1 MGRDGGSPGPPFLI
15 AEPVGR
21 MRILITGAAG
31 NLGSLL
37 ARFLLNGP
45 HRLRL
50 MTHRAEIGSD
60 LRAASNVEVIRAD
73 LGEPATL
80 GEVCTG
86 VDCIIHFAGVLFE
99 PRPARFLPKTNIVFV
114 QNLLDKALAAGVGK
128 IVLVSFPHV
137 EGDTTPE
144 HPASGRLNLTPP
156 SVHAQT
162 RLQAE
167 RQIIERTEGSGTT
180 PVILRSGTIYGRG
193 VLMVEA
199 ARWLM
204 RRRML
209 PIWRK
214 PTWYH
219 WLALPDFLVCARAAI
234 EEEHVRGIYHL
245 GDDRP
250 MRLQESLDRFADH
263 WGYARPLRLPSWTF
277 FFAATAVEAFALLTG
292 SAAPLHR
299 DFIRIG
305 MVSHVGDTR
314 RMKED
319 LLPRLA
325 YPTLEDGLP
334 LL

>member
-1 MGRDGGSPGPPFLI
+1 
-15 AEPVGR
+15 

-31 NLGSLL
+31 NLGGFL
-37 ARFLLNGP
+37 ARFLLDSP
-45 HRLRL
+45 HQLRL
-50 MTHRAEIGSD
+50 MIHQTDVGSD

-73 LGEPATL
+73 LSDPSSLAG
-80 GEVCTG
+80 VCME
-86 VDCIIHFAGVLFE
+86 VDCIVHFAGVLFE
-99 PRPARFLPKTNIVFV
+99 PRPSRFLPLTNIVFV
-114 QNLLDKALAAGVGK
+114 QNLLKQALEAGVGK
-128 IVLVSFPHV
+128 FVLVSFPHV

-144 HPASGRLNLTPP
+144 HPASGRLNRVPP

-167 RQIIERTEGSGTT
+167 RELLRRSESSEMT

-193 VLMVEA
+193 VLMLEA

-219 WLALPDFLVCARAAI
+219 WLALPDFLTCVQAAI
-234 EEEHVRGIYHL
+234 EGKGVTGIYQL
-245 GDDRP
+245 GDDLP
-250 MRLQESLDRFADH
+250 LTVQDGLDRFADH
-263 WGYARPLRLPSWTF
+263 WGYPKPLRLPRWTF
-277 FFAATAVEAFALLTG
+277 YFGATVVEAFALLSG
-292 SAAPLHR
+292 KPSPLHR

-305 MVSHVGDTR
+305 MVSHVGDTS

-319 LLPRLA
+319 LLPQLV
-325 YPTLEDGLP
+325 YPTLEEGLP

>member
-1 MGRDGGSPGPPFLI
+1 MDTDDGSHGHLFF
-15 AEPVGR
+15 VGEHLFH

-31 NLGSLL
+31 NLGSFL
-37 ARFLLNGP
+37 ARFLLESP

-50 MTHRAEIGSD
+50 MSHRTEISSD

-73 LGEPATL
+73 LADPSTL
-80 GEVCTG
+80 DGVCNR

-99 PRPARFLPKTNIVFV
+99 PRPASFLSTTNIVFV
-114 QNLLDKALAAGVGK
+114 QNLLDEALAAGVGK
-128 IVLVSFPHV
+128 IVLVSFPQV
-137 EGDTTPE
+137 EGNTTPE
-144 HPASGRLNLTPP
+144 LPASGRLNQSPP

-167 RQIIERTEGSGTT
+167 REILERTEGSGTT
-180 PVILRSGTIYGRG
+180 PVVLRSGTIYSRG

-209 PIWRK
+209 PVWRK

-219 WLALPDFLVCARAAI
+219 WLALPDFLTCARAAI
-234 EEEHVRGIYHL
+234 EGEHVHGIYHL

-250 MRLQESLDRFADH
+250 MLLQEGLDRFAEH

-277 FFAATAVEAFALLTG
+277 FFAAAAVEAFALLTG

-325 YPTLEDGLP
+325 YPTLDDGLP

>member
-1 MGRDGGSPGPPFLI
+1 
-15 AEPVGR
+15 
-21 MRILITGAAG
+21 MRVLITGAAG
-31 NLGSLL
+31 NLGSFL
-37 ARFLLNGP
+37 ARSLLDTP

-50 MTHRAEIGSD
+50 MTHRTDVWPE
-60 LRAASNVEVIRAD
+60 LREASSVEVIRAD
-73 LGEPATL
+73 LGDPSSL
-80 GEVCTG
+80 VGVCSG
-86 VDCIIHFAGVLFE
+86 VDCIVHFAGVLFE
-99 PRPARFLPKTNIVFV
+99 PRPARFLPLTNVVFV
-114 QNLLDKALAAGVGK
+114 QNLLGEALVEEVGRF
-128 IVLVSFPHV
+128 ILVSFPHV

-144 HPASGRLNLTPP
+144 HPASGRLDADPP

-167 RQIIERTEGSGTT
+167 REILKRSEDSGIT

-204 RRRML
+204 RCRML
-209 PIWRK
+209 PVWRK

-219 WLALPDFLVCARAAI
+219 WLALPDFLACARAAI
-234 EEEHVRGIYHL
+234 VGESVTGIYQL
-245 GDDRP
+245 GDDLP
-250 MRLQESLDRFADH
+250 LTLQNALDRFADH
-263 WGYARPLRLPSWTF
+263 WGYPRPWRLPRWTF
-277 FFAATAVEAFALLTG
+277 FTAATVVEAFALLTG
-292 SAAPLHR
+292 KPAPLHG

-314 RMKED
+314 RMKQD
-319 LLPRLA
+319 LLPRLV